1 MRDTY
6 YLLHRSMTTTT
17 TTITTRTTSTREEE
31 SLIDANAT
39 AHDVVALA
47 HLVSSACVVLTKTTT
62 FFVGEEGSRHH
73 HHLLLLGDHYFF
85 SDVLEKKEA
94 LRRGKE
100 ERDANGLTPMQVYAL
115 LGMNG
120 RETFDAFFEG
130 AFSNQPRSSGGG
142 SGDDDDPKEEKRRL
156 LEIERFQRHLFCIGG
171 DSAEAWLEK
180 NDDVGAENAMLQVH
194 ACKINDLEALKR
206 MIRLENKIIRDAG
219 RRADGASTEYE
230 RLRRCLNARVLACAL
245 QHPSD
250 QSFQLVQFI
259 LENYTEYDGSGL
271 DGPLDSYGR
280 NALHLCARYDSPKT
294 MRLVIDYLSSRD
306 VYSHNLECMINSR
319 DTFSQNCDGNRT
331 PLMTA
336 CSFSPE
342 CALLLIE
349 KYGAITSIRS
359 KCGWTALFYAVEQQF
374 RDFDID
380 SERDVEKQT
389 HVIQLLMEKRD
400 AYRRKNPTSKTDPG
414 VEENATGKN
423 ILHLAAINA
432 RSTHTLKILFESKSL
447 VQTFLLKPDAHGKTP
462 LEDAAFRGCVDT
474 CAMLL
479 HAVKEMCEANGTD
492 SGTTVPRERLQS
504 LFHRSHFAGVMS
516 SPNLFRA
523 WPNDFEEHLDLA
535 KKTLDF
541 YEDKLLSLGGTK

>member
-1 MRDTY
+1 
-6 YLLHRSMTTTT
+6 MTTTT
-17 TTITTRTTSTREEE
+17 TTTITTTTRTTSTREED

-47 HLVSSACVVLTKTTT
+47 HLVSSAVLLTTTT

-73 HHLLLLGDHYFF
+73 HHLLLGDHFF
-85 SDVLEKKEA
+85 SDLLEKKEA

-120 RETFDAFFEG
+120 RETFDAFFER
-130 AFSNQPRSSGGG
+130 AFSTQPRSSGG
-142 SGDDDDPKEEKRRL
+142 SGDDDDDDPKEEKRRL

-180 NDDVGAENAMLQVH
+180 SDDVGAENAMLQVH

-541 YEDKLLSLGGTK
+541 YEDKLLSLGGTKN

>member
-1 MRDTY
+1 M
-6 YLLHRSMTTTT
+6 TTT

-47 HLVSSACVVLTKTTT
+47 HLVSSACVLLTTTTT
-62 FFVGEEGSRHH
+62 FFKVGEEGSRRQD
-73 HHLLLLGDHYFF
+73 LLLGDHFF
-85 SDVLEKKEA
+85 SDLLEKKEA

-194 ACKINDLEALKR
+194 VCKLNDLEALKR

>member
-31 SLIDANAT
+31 EESLIDANAT

-47 HLVSSACVVLTKTTT
+47 HLVSSAW
-62 FFVGEEGSRHH
+62 EEGSRHH
-73 HHLLLLGDHYFF
+73 QNHLLVLGDHYFF

-120 RETFDAFFEG
+120 REIFEAFFER
-130 AFSNQPRSSGGG
+130 AFSNPRSSGGG
-142 SGDDDDPKEEKRRL
+142 DDDDDDGATKKKSEKRRL
-156 LEIERFQRHLFCIGG
+156 LDIETFQRHLFCISGAR
-171 DSAEAWLEK
+171 DSAKAWLEK
-180 NDDVGAENAMLQVH
+180 SDDVGAENAMLQVH

>member
-1 MRDTY
+1 
-6 YLLHRSMTTTT
+6 MTHIYSTVPFMTT

-47 HLVSSACVVLTKTTT
+47 HLVSSAVLLTTT
-62 FFVGEEGSRHH
+62 FFVGEEGSRRQD
-73 HHLLLLGDHYFF
+73 LLLGDHFF
-85 SDVLEKKEA
+85 SDLLEKKEA

-130 AFSNQPRSSGGG
+130 AFSTQPRSSGGG

-194 ACKINDLEALKR
+194 VCKLNDLEALKR

-389 HVIQLLMEKRD
+389 RVIQLLMEKRD

-541 YEDKLLSLGGTK
+541 YEDKLLSLGGTKN

>member
-1 MRDTY
+1 MRDT

-17 TTITTRTTSTREEE
+17 ITRTTSTREEE

-47 HLVSSACVVLTKTTT
+47 HLVSSAVLLTTTT

-73 HHLLLLGDHYFF
+73 HHLLLGDHFF
-85 SDVLEKKEA
+85 SDLLEKKEA

-120 RETFDAFFEG
+120 RETFDAFFER
-130 AFSNQPRSSGGG
+130 AFSTQPRSSGG
-142 SGDDDDPKEEKRRL
+142 SGDDDDDDDPKEEKRRL

-180 NDDVGAENAMLQVH
+180 SDDVGAENAMLQVH

>member
-1 MRDTY
+1 
-6 YLLHRSMTTTT
+6 MTTTT
-17 TTITTRTTSTREEE
+17 TRTTRET
-31 SLIDANAT
+31 LIDAGAT

-47 HLVSSACVVLTKTTT
+47 HLVSATNT
-62 FFVGEEGSRHH
+62 FFGEDDDTCWSRHED
-73 HHLLLLGDHYFF
+73 LVLLGDHFF
-85 SDVLEKKEA
+85 SDLEKKEA
-94 LRRGKE
+94 LLLSWRRGEE
-100 ERDANGLTPMQVYAL
+100 ERDANELTPMQVYAL

-120 RETFDAFFEG
+120 RERFDAFFER
-130 AFSNQPRSSGGG
+130 AFSNPS
-142 SGDDDDPKEEKRRL
+142 SGDDEVTEKSSKEEKRL
-156 LEIERFQRHLFCIGG
+156 LEIEKFQRHLFCIGG
-171 DSAEAWLEK
+171 VCDSAEAWLEK
-180 NDDVGAENAMLQVH
+180 IDDVGAENAMLQVH
-194 ACKINDLEALKR
+194 ACKIHDLESLKR
-206 MIRLENKIIRDAG
+206 MIRLEDKIIRDAG
-219 RRADGASTEYE
+219 RADGASTEYE
-230 RLRRCLNARVLACAL
+230 HMRLRLNARVLACAL
-245 QHPSD
+245 QHPND

-319 DTFSQNCDGNRT
+319 DAFSQNCDGNRT

-380 SERDVEKQT
+380 SERDLEKQPR
-389 HVIQLLMEKRD
+389 VIQLLMEKRD

-414 VEENATGKN
+414 VEENATRKN

-462 LEDAAFRGCVDT
+462 LEDAAFRGCADT

-492 SGTTVPRERLQS
+492 TGKTIPHERLQS
-504 LFHRSHFAGVMS
+504 IFHRSHFAGVMS

-523 WPNDFEEHLDLA
+523 WPNDFEDHLDLA

-541 YEDKLLSLGGTK
+541 YEDKLLSLGGTKN

>member
-1 MRDTY
+1 
-6 YLLHRSMTTTT
+6 MTHIYSTVPFMTT

-47 HLVSSACVVLTKTTT
+47 HLVSSAVLLTTT

-73 HHLLLLGDHYFF
+73 HHLLLGDHFF
-85 SDVLEKKEA
+85 SDLLEKKEA

-120 RETFDAFFEG
+120 RETFDAFFER
-130 AFSNQPRSSGGG
+130 AFSTPRSSGDGDDD
-142 SGDDDDPKEEKRRL
+142 DDDDPKEEKRRL

-541 YEDKLLSLGGTK
+541 YEDKLLSLGGTKN

>member
-31 SLIDANAT
+31 EESLIDANAT

-47 HLVSSACVVLTKTTT
+47 HLVSSAW
-62 FFVGEEGSRHH
+62 EEGSRHH
-73 HHLLLLGDHYFF
+73 QNHLLVLGDHYFF

-130 AFSNQPRSSGGG
+130 AFSNQPRSSGGDG
-142 SGDDDDPKEEKRRL
+142 DDDDDDDDPKEEKRRL

-245 QHPSD
+245 
-250 QSFQLVQFI
+250 
-259 LENYTEYDGSGL
+259 
-271 DGPLDSYGR
+271 
-280 NALHLCARYDSPKT
+280 
-294 MRLVIDYLSSRD
+294 
-306 VYSHNLECMINSR
+306 
-319 DTFSQNCDGNRT
+319 
-331 PLMTA
+331 
-336 CSFSPE
+336 
-342 CALLLIE
+342 
-349 KYGAITSIRS
+349 
-359 KCGWTALFYAVEQQF
+359 
-374 RDFDID
+374 
-380 SERDVEKQT
+380 
-389 HVIQLLMEKRD
+389 
-400 AYRRKNPTSKTDPG
+400 
-414 VEENATGKN
+414 
-423 ILHLAAINA
+423 
-432 RSTHTLKILFESKSL
+432 
-447 VQTFLLKPDAHGKTP
+447 
-462 LEDAAFRGCVDT
+462 
-474 CAMLL
+474 
-479 HAVKEMCEANGTD
+479 
-492 SGTTVPRERLQS
+492 
-504 LFHRSHFAGVMS
+504 
-516 SPNLFRA
+516 
-523 WPNDFEEHLDLA
+523 
-535 KKTLDF
+535 
-541 YEDKLLSLGGTK
+541 

>member
-1 MRDTY
+1 
-6 YLLHRSMTTTT
+6 
-17 TTITTRTTSTREEE
+17 
-31 SLIDANAT
+31 
-39 AHDVVALA
+39 
-47 HLVSSACVVLTKTTT
+47 
-62 FFVGEEGSRHH
+62 
-73 HHLLLLGDHYFF
+73 
-85 SDVLEKKEA
+85 
-94 LRRGKE
+94 
-100 ERDANGLTPMQVYAL
+100 
-115 LGMNG
+115 
-120 RETFDAFFEG
+120 
-130 AFSNQPRSSGGG
+130 
-142 SGDDDDPKEEKRRL
+142 
-156 LEIERFQRHLFCIGG
+156 
-171 DSAEAWLEK
+171 
-180 NDDVGAENAMLQVH
+180 
-194 ACKINDLEALKR
+194 
-206 MIRLENKIIRDAG
+206 
-219 RRADGASTEYE
+219 
-230 RLRRCLNARVLACAL
+230 
-245 QHPSD
+245 
-250 QSFQLVQFI
+250 
-259 LENYTEYDGSGL
+259 
-271 DGPLDSYGR
+271 
-280 NALHLCARYDSPKT
+280 

-319 DTFSQNCDGNRT
+319 DAFSQNCDGNRT

-389 HVIQLLMEKRD
+389 RVIQLLMEKRD

-462 LEDAAFRGCVDT
+462 LEDAAFRGCADT

-492 SGTTVPRERLQS
+492 AGKTVPYERLQS

-523 WPNDFEEHLDLA
+523 WPNDFEDHLDLA

-541 YEDKLLSLGGTK
+541 YEDKLLSLGGTKN

>member
-1 MRDTY
+1 MRDT

-17 TTITTRTTSTREEE
+17 ITRTTSTREEE

-47 HLVSSACVVLTKTTT
+47 HLVSSACVVLTTTT

-73 HHLLLLGDHYFF
+73 HHLLLGDHFF
-85 SDVLEKKEA
+85 SDLLEKKEA

-120 RETFDAFFEG
+120 RETFDVFFERT
-130 AFSNQPRSSGGG
+130 FSNQPRSSGGDG
-142 SGDDDDPKEEKRRL
+142 DDDDDDDPKEEKRRL

-380 SERDVEKQT
+380 SERDVGKQT

>member
-1 MRDTY
+1 M
-6 YLLHRSMTTTT
+6 TTT
-17 TTITTRTTSTREEE
+17 TTITTRTTSTREEEE

-47 HLVSSACVVLTKTTT
+47 HLVSSAVLTT
-62 FFVGEEGSRHH
+62 FFKVGEEGSRHH
-73 HHLLLLGDHYFF
+73 LLLLGDHFF
-85 SDVLEKKEA
+85 SDLLEKKEA

-130 AFSNQPRSSGGG
+130 AFSNQPRSSGG
-142 SGDDDDPKEEKRRL
+142 SGDDDDDDDDPKEEKRRL

-245 QHPSD
+245 QHPND

-306 VYSHNLECMINSR
+306 VCSHNLECMINSR

-389 HVIQLLMEKRD
+389 RVIQLLMEKRD

-541 YEDKLLSLGGTK
+541 YEDKLLSLGGTKN

>member
-1 MRDTY
+1 
-6 YLLHRSMTTTT
+6 MTTTT
-17 TTITTRTTSTREEE
+17 K
-31 SLIDANAT
+31 LIDANAT
-39 AHDVVALA
+39 VHDVVALA
-47 HLVSSACVVLTKTTT
+47 HLVSATTT
-62 FFVGEEGSRHH
+62 FFEEEDDEDDDDTIIITPKRCCEKKKSSNRQ
-73 HHLLLLGDHYFF
+73 LGDSFF
-85 SDVLEKKEA
+85 SDLEEKKKA
-94 LRRGKE
+94 LRLSWE

-120 RETFDAFFEG
+120 REIFEAFFER
-130 AFSNQPRSSGGG
+130 AFSNPRSSGGG
-142 SGDDDDPKEEKRRL
+142 DDDDDDDGATKKKSEKRRL
-156 LEIERFQRHLFCIGG
+156 LDIETFQRHLFCIGG
-171 DSAEAWLEK
+171 ARDSAKAWLEK
-180 NDDVGAENAMLQVH
+180 SDDVGAENAMLQVH

-206 MIRLENKIIRDAG
+206 MIRLENKIIRDFG
-219 RRADGASTEYE
+219 RRTDGASTEYE
-230 RLRRCLNARVLACAL
+230 RARLCLNARVLACAL
-245 QHPSD
+245 QHPND

-259 LENYTEYDGSGL
+259 LEHYTEYDGSGL

-319 DTFSQNCDGNRT
+319 DAFSQNCDGNRT

-389 HVIQLLMEKRD
+389 RVIQLLMEKRD

-462 LEDAAFRGCVDT
+462 LEDAAFRGCADT

-492 SGTTVPRERLQS
+492 AGKTVPYERLQS

-541 YEDKLLSLGGTK
+541 YEDKLLSLGGTKN

>member
-1 MRDTY
+1 
-6 YLLHRSMTTTT
+6 MTTTT
-17 TTITTRTTSTREEE
+17 TTITTRTTSTREEEE

-47 HLVSSACVVLTKTTT
+47 HLVSSACVVLTTTTTT
-62 FFVGEEGSRHH
+62 FFKVGEEGSRRKDH
-73 HHLLLLGDHYFF
+73 LLLGDHFF
-85 SDVLEKKEA
+85 SDLLEKKEA

-130 AFSNQPRSSGGG
+130 AFSTQPRSSGGG

-194 ACKINDLEALKR
+194 VCKLNDLEALKR

-389 HVIQLLMEKRD
+389 RVIQLLMEKRD
-400 AYRRKNPTSKTDPG
+400 AYRRKIPTSKTDPG
-414 VEENATGKN
+414 VEENAMGKN

-447 VQTFLLKPDAHGKTP
+447 LQTFLLKPDAHGKTP
-462 LEDAAFRGCVDT
+462 LEDAAFRGCADT

>member
-1 MRDTY
+1 
-6 YLLHRSMTTTT
+6 MTTTT
-17 TTITTRTTSTREEE
+17 TITRTTSTREEE

-73 HHLLLLGDHYFF
+73 HHLLLGDHFF
-85 SDVLEKKEA
+85 SDLLEKKEA

-120 RETFDAFFEG
+120 RETFDAFFER
-130 AFSNQPRSSGGG
+130 AFSTQPRSSGG
-142 SGDDDDPKEEKRRL
+142 SGDDDDDDDPKEEKRRL

-180 NDDVGAENAMLQVH
+180 SDDVGAENAMLQVH

-389 HVIQLLMEKRD
+389 RVIQLLMEKRD

-447 VQTFLLKPDAHGKTP
+447 VQTFLLKPDAHGKIP

>member
-1 MRDTY
+1 MCHIPSTP
-6 YLLHRSMTTTT
+6 SMTTTIQTTKMRENET
-17 TTITTRTTSTREEE
+17 TTTK
-31 SLIDANAT
+31 LIDANAT

-47 HLVSSACVVLTKTTT
+47 HLVSATNM
-62 FFVGEEGSRHH
+62 FWEEDDDTCWSRHED
-73 HHLLLLGDHYFF
+73 LVLLGDHFF
-85 SDVLEKKEA
+85 SDLEKKEA
-94 LRRGKE
+94 LLLSWRRGEE

-120 RETFDAFFEG
+120 RERFDAFFER
-130 AFSNQPRSSGGG
+130 AFSNPS
-142 SGDDDDPKEEKRRL
+142 SGDDEATEKSSKEEKRL
-156 LEIERFQRHLFCIGG
+156 LEIEKFQRHLFCIGG
-171 DSAEAWLEK
+171 VCDSAEAWLEK
-180 NDDVGAENAMLQVH
+180 IDDVGAENAMLQVH

-206 MIRLENKIIRDAG
+206 MIRLENKIIRDFG
-219 RRADGASTEYE
+219 RRTDGASTEYE
-230 RLRRCLNARVLACAL
+230 RARLCLNARVLACAL
-245 QHPSD
+245 QHPND

-389 HVIQLLMEKRD
+389 RVIQLLMEKRD

-414 VEENATGKN
+414 VEENATRKN

-462 LEDAAFRGCVDT
+462 LEDAAFRGCADT

-492 SGTTVPRERLQS
+492 AGKTVPYERLQS

-523 WPNDFEEHLDLA
+523 WPNDFEDHLDLA

-541 YEDKLLSLGGTK
+541 YEDKLLSLGGTKN